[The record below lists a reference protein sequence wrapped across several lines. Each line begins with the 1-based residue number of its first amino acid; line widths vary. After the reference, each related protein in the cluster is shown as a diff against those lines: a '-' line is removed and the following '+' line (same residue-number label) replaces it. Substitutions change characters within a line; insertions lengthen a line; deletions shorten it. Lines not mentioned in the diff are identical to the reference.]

1 MSVEVL
7 TILMFMTLMA
17 SIALGHPLAVTLAAV
32 ATVFGLIDNGF
43 DVSALLGLFAN
54 NAWGIFLNYVLVAIP
69 LFIFMAQ
76 ILDRSK
82 VSEGLFDA
90 LYQVLGGLR
99 GGLGM
104 AVIVVSTVFAATT
117 GIIGA
122 SVVAMGLMAG
132 PALLRRGYNRGLG
145 AGIICA
151 SGTLGI
157 LIPPSIMLVVYGGLT
172 GQKETSVGNLF
183 AAAIMPGLLLS
194 ALYLLYVGV
203 RCYINPKMGP
213 PIPRED
219 RTATVGEKIAMTLKN
234 FVPPFGLIL
243 TVMGTILA
251 GIATPTEAAA
261 LGCIGALILAMA
273 TKKLKHEAELLKLA
287 LHAGMLYAE
296 KTGAARF
303 EPTDSAGDK
312 IEFVDQAPE
321 LLPGRELEQ
330 RIHAH
335 DEDRNHRVG
344 GVSQTSERVDR
355 VADLFA
361 VDQPSVVSGP
371 QRYALIPV
379 DVSRKIADHRV
390 EFDSSGVVQYTRMLS
405 GFPDGPTIPM
415 SVDDHLRLQKERE
428 ITVVLVEHDL
438 GVVMDISDR
447 IYVLDFGQLIGA
459 GRPEEVAANPKV
471 IEAYIGEE

>member
-7 TILMFMTLMA
+7 TILMFVTLMA

-32 ATVFGLIDNGF
+32 ATVFGLIENGF
-43 DVSALLGLFAN
+43 DFAGLLGLFAN
-54 NAWGIFLNYVLVAIP
+54 NAWGIFLNYTLVAIP

-132 PALLRRGYNRGLG
+132 PALLRRGYDRGLG
-145 AGIICA
+145 AGIICS

-183 AAAIMPGLLLS
+183 AAAILPGLLLS
-194 ALYLLYVGV
+194 GLYLLYVGV
-203 RCYINPKMGP
+203 RCFMNPKMGP
-213 PIPRED
+213 PIPKED
-219 RTATVGEKIAMTLKN
+219 RTATFGQKVSMTMKN

-251 GIATPTEAAA
+251 GVATPTEAAA
-261 LGCIGALILAMA
+261 LGCIGALV
-273 TKKLKHEAELLKLA
+273 LA
-287 LHAGMLYAE
+287 LATRKLNWE
-296 KTGAARF
+296 VITQSCISTARTTAMIMALF
-303 EPTDSAGDK
+303 
-312 IEFVDQAPE
+312 
-321 LLPGRELEQ
+321 
-330 RIHAH
+330 
-335 DEDRNHRVG
+335 VG
-344 GVSQTSERVDR
+344 GKFFSVVFLSMGGGDVVADVLLGMDVSPYIVFLIMMAVVFVMGMFIDWAAILLVVVPIFTPIALDLDFNPLWFAMMVCINLQTSF
-355 VADLFA
+355 LTPPF
-361 VDQPSVVSGP
+361 G
-371 QRYALIPV
+371 YALFYFKGVAPPEYTMGDVYRGIIPFV
-379 DVSRKIADHRV
+379 
-390 EFDSSGVVQYTRMLS
+390 
-405 GFPDGPTIPM
+405 TI
-415 SVDDHLRLQKERE
+415 
-428 ITVVLVEHDL
+428 
-438 GVVMDISDR
+438 
-447 IYVLDFGQLIGA
+447 QLIGLA
-459 GRPEEVAANPKV
+459 VLMYFPEIITWLPG
-471 IEAYIGEE
+471 IFFGS

>member
-7 TILMFMTLMA
+7 TILMFITLMA

-54 NAWGIFLNYVLVAIP
+54 NAWGIFLNYTLVAIP

-183 AAAIMPGLLLS
+183 AAAILPGLMLS

-213 PIPRED
+213 PIPKED
-219 RTATVGEKIAMTLKN
+219 RTATVAEKFAMTMKN

-273 TKKLKHEAELLKLA
+273 TRKLDWDVITQSCISTARTTAMIMALFVGGKFFSVVFLSMGGGDVVADVLLGMDVSPYVVFVIMMAVVFVMGMFIDWAAILLVVVPIFTPIAMDLDFNPLWFAMMVCINLQTSFLTPPFGYALFYFKGVAPPEYTMGDVYRGIIPFVAIQIIGLA
-287 LHAGMLYAE
+287 TLI
-296 KTGAARF
+296 F
-303 EPTDSAGDK
+303 
-312 IEFVDQAPE
+312 FPE
-321 LLPGRELEQ
+321 IITWLPG
-330 RIHAH
+330 I
-335 DEDRNHRVG
+335 
-344 GVSQTSERVDR
+344 
-355 VADLFA
+355 F
-361 VDQPSVVSGP
+361 
-371 QRYALIPV
+371 
-379 DVSRKIADHRV
+379 
-390 EFDSSGVVQYTRMLS
+390 
-405 GFPDGPTIPM
+405 
-415 SVDDHLRLQKERE
+415 
-428 ITVVLVEHDL
+428 
-438 GVVMDISDR
+438 
-447 IYVLDFGQLIGA
+447 FG
-459 GRPEEVAANPKV
+459 N
-471 IEAYIGEE
+471 

>member
-273 TKKLKHEAELLKLA
+273 TKKLNWDVITQSCISTARTTAMIMA
-287 LHAGMLYAE
+287 L
-296 KTGAARF
+296 F
-303 EPTDSAGDK
+303 
-312 IEFVDQAPE
+312 
-321 LLPGRELEQ
+321 
-330 RIHAH
+330 
-335 DEDRNHRVG
+335 VG
-344 GVSQTSERVDR
+344 GKFFSVVFLSMGGGDVVADVLLGMDVNPYVVFIIMMAVVFIMGMFIDWAAILLVVVPIFTPIAMDLDFNPLWFAMMVCINLQTSF
-355 VADLFA
+355 LTPPF
-361 VDQPSVVSGP
+361 G
-371 QRYALIPV
+371 YALFYFKGVAPPEYTMG
-379 DVSRKIADHRV
+379 DVYRGILPFVA
-390 EFDSSGVVQYTRMLS
+390 
-405 GFPDGPTIPM
+405 I
-415 SVDDHLRLQKERE
+415 
-428 ITVVLVEHDL
+428 
-438 GVVMDISDR
+438 
-447 IYVLDFGQLIGA
+447 QLIGLA
-459 GRPEEVAANPKV
+459 TLIFFPEIITWLPGVFFGN
-471 IEAYIGEE
+471 

>member
-7 TILMFMTLMA
+7 TILMFITLMA

-54 NAWGIFLNYVLVAIP
+54 NAWGIFLNYTLVAIP

-203 RCYINPKMGP
+203 RCYINPEMGP
-213 PIPRED
+213 PIPKED
-219 RTATVGEKIAMTLKN
+219 RTATVREKISMTMKN

-273 TKKLKHEAELLKLA
+273 TRKLNWDVITQSCISTARTTAMIMALFVGGKFFSVVFLSMGGGDVVADVLLGMDVSPYVVFIIMMAVVFVMGMFIDWAAILLVVVPIFTPIALDLDFNPLWFAMMVCINLQTSFLTPPFGYALFYFKGVAPPEYTMGDVYRGIIPFVAIQIIGLA
-287 LHAGMLYAE
+287 TLI
-296 KTGAARF
+296 F
-303 EPTDSAGDK
+303 
-312 IEFVDQAPE
+312 FPE
-321 LLPGRELEQ
+321 IITWLPG
-330 RIHAH
+330 
-335 DEDRNHRVG
+335 V
-344 GVSQTSERVDR
+344 
-355 VADLFA
+355 F
-361 VDQPSVVSGP
+361 
-371 QRYALIPV
+371 
-379 DVSRKIADHRV
+379 
-390 EFDSSGVVQYTRMLS
+390 
-405 GFPDGPTIPM
+405 
-415 SVDDHLRLQKERE
+415 
-428 ITVVLVEHDL
+428 
-438 GVVMDISDR
+438 
-447 IYVLDFGQLIGA
+447 FG
-459 GRPEEVAANPKV
+459 N
-471 IEAYIGEE
+471 

>member
-7 TILMFMTLMA
+7 TILMFVTLMA

-32 ATVFGLIDNGF
+32 ATVFGLIENGF
-43 DVSALLGLFAN
+43 DVAGLLGLFAN
-54 NAWGIFLNYVLVAIP
+54 NAWGIFLNYTLVAIP

-76 ILDRSK
+76 VLDRSK

-132 PALLRRGYNRGLG
+132 PALLRRGYDRGLG
-145 AGIICA
+145 AGIICS

-183 AAAIMPGLLLS
+183 AAAILPGLLLS
-194 ALYLLYVGV
+194 GLYLLYVGV
-203 RCYINPKMGP
+203 RCFMNPKMGP
-213 PIPRED
+213 PIPKED
-219 RTATVGEKIAMTLKN
+219 RTATFGQKVSMTMKN

-261 LGCIGALILAMA
+261 LGCIGALILAFA
-273 TKKLKHEAELLKLA
+273 TKKLNWEVITQSCVSTARTTAMIMALFIGGKFFSVVFLSMGGGDVVADVLLGMDVSPYVVFLIMMAVVFVMGMFIDWAAILLVVVPIFTPIA
-287 LHAGMLYAE
+287 LDLDFNPLWFAMMVCINL
-296 KTGAARF
+296 
-303 EPTDSAGDK
+303 
-312 IEFVDQAPE
+312 
-321 LLPGRELEQ
+321 
-330 RIHAH
+330 
-335 DEDRNHRVG
+335 
-344 GVSQTSERVDR
+344 QTSF
-355 VADLFA
+355 LTPPF
-361 VDQPSVVSGP
+361 G
-371 QRYALIPV
+371 YALFYFKGVAPPEYTMGDVYRGIIPFV
-379 DVSRKIADHRV
+379 I
-390 EFDSSGVVQYTRMLS
+390 
-405 GFPDGPTIPM
+405 I
-415 SVDDHLRLQKERE
+415 
-428 ITVVLVEHDL
+428 
-438 GVVMDISDR
+438 
-447 IYVLDFGQLIGA
+447 QLIGL
-459 GRPEEVAANPKV
+459 GVLMYFPEIITWLPEMFFGN
-471 IEAYIGEE
+471 